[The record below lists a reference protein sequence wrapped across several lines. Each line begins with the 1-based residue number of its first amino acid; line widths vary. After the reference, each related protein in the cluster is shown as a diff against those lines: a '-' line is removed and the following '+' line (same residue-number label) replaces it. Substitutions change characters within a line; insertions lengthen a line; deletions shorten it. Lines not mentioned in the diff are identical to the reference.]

1 MGSDVAYPS
10 PAHPSPHSRPAA
22 LMKPRG
28 PSRSISQPSSGWTQV
43 WNRMNSVKANWMSDS
58 FQCVLACIGFTN
70 SVHAYCRFAIM
81 IIATSDAHSWNQ
93 RLLIFTPSLL
103 THPDVVQTF
112 RSARHGGPEGPH
124 YFLSPPAVFRPAV

>member
-1 MGSDVAYPS
+1 
-10 PAHPSPHSRPAA
+10 
-22 LMKPRG
+22 
-28 PSRSISQPSSGWTQV
+28 
-43 WNRMNSVKANWMSDS
+43 
-58 FQCVLACIGFTN
+58 
-70 SVHAYCRFAIM
+70 M

-124 YFLSPPAVFRPAV
+124 YFLCRLPFLVQQFDATIDRPRDRHRHVKPIAQLDDRADDGVDFHRPPGLEILQHRRLVRTNFFGAGHR